1 MKNQMR
7 VAIGTACGAV
17 AVGAGL
23 ALAAGVSADQPTA
36 APGQPIQRDTTAV
49 WPAEPTQAPP
59 SIPSSAVPAIAEE
72 PPDPPVGPLDW
83 DGGRWDVG
91 NVMSINRDGDRLVVI
106 LDRYQMY
113 QSQPG
118 SDEYSLRAGKRLL
131 REPFVVGNSDT
142 PFVND
147 SSRLRSYVLAAD
159 ANVEWISNVDQI
171 CASVRG
177 DKENDGVSDTRQ
189 KAAPRFERW
198 DVDRL
203 VEDSL
208 DAEDLNG
215 SGAKYDGRQDVLTF
229 NDSGQVVRLVFS
241 RGC

>member
-7 VAIGTACGAV
+7 VALGAACAV
-17 AVGAGL
+17 AAIGAGL

-36 APGQPIQRDTTAV
+36 APEQPIQRGTTAG
-49 WPAEPTQAPP
+49 WPTEPSQTPP
-59 SIPSSAVPAIAEE
+59 SEPSAAATAAEA
-72 PPDPPVGPLDW
+72 PPDPAVGPLDW
-83 DGGRWDVG
+83 DGGRWEVG
-91 NVMSINRDGDRLVVI
+91 NVISINRDGDRLVVS

-113 QSQPG
+113 QAQPG
-118 SDEYSLRAGKRLL
+118 SDEYRLRAGKRLL

-147 SSRLRSYVLAAD
+147 SSRLRSYVLSAD
-159 ANVEWISNVDQI
+159 AKVEWISNVDQI
-171 CASVRG
+171 CASLRN
-177 DKENDGVSDTRQ
+177 DKENDSVSVAGL
-189 KAAPRFERW
+189 KPVPRFELW
-198 DVDRL
+198 DVNRL
-203 VEDSL
+203 LENSL

-215 SGAKYDGRQDVLTF
+215 SGARYDGRQDVLTF